1 MCGRPLS
8 LDEMTL
14 DHTKAQASFGK
25 GEVRNDI
32 ENLACFC
39 RECNA
44 AKADMTPKEFRRFVN
59 IRKAE
64 LNKLEA
70 EKRKLE
76 RSLKVLTQEYEAKV
90 RRIRAQAG
98 EIQKEIDS
106 SRFRY
111 VRYILAQEECRKTE
125 RLTYEE
131 DACRMHREQMPQ
143 PDGRGLTNS
152 QS

>member
-1 MCGRPLS
+1 MVGRTKREEVYLKAGGRCAVCGRPLA
-8 LDEMTL
+8 LDEMTI
-14 DHTKAQASFGK
+14 DHTKAQSSFGK

-32 ENLACFC
+32 GNLACFC

-44 AKADMTPKEFRRFVN
+44 AKADMTPKEFRKFVN

-111 VRYILAQEECRKTE
+111 VRYILAQEECRKT
-125 RLTYEE
+125 
-131 DACRMHREQMPQ
+131 DV
-143 PDGRGLTNS
+143 
-152 QS
+152 

>member
-1 MCGRPLS
+1 MAGRTKREKVYLNAGGRCEMCGRPLA

-44 AKADMTPKEFRRFVN
+44 AKADMTPKEFHKFVN
-59 IRKAE
+59 VRKAE
-64 LNKLEA
+64 LSKLEA

-76 RSLKVLTQEYEAKV
+76 RSLRALTQEYEAKS
-90 RRIRAQAG
+90 RKINAQVG
-98 EIQKEIDS
+98 ELQKVIDG

-111 VRYILAQEECRKTE
+111 VRYLRTQEEDNQKQ
-125 RLTYEE
+125 L
-131 DACRMHREQMPQ
+131 
-143 PDGRGLTNS
+143 
-152 QS
+152 

>member
-1 MCGRPLS
+1 M
-8 LDEMTL
+8 
-14 DHTKAQASFGK
+14 
-25 GEVRNDI
+25 
-32 ENLACFC
+32 
-39 RECNA
+39 
-44 AKADMTPKEFRRFVN
+44 N

-90 RRIRAQAG
+90 RRIMAQAG

-111 VRYILAQEECRKTE
+111 VRFLEQQKKG
-125 RLTYEE
+125 
-131 DACRMHREQMPQ
+131 REKEK
-143 PDGRGLTNS
+143 D
-152 QS
+152 

>member
-1 MCGRPLS
+1 MTKREEVYLNAGGRCEMCGRPLAF
-8 LDEMTL
+8 DEMTL

-44 AKADMTPKEFRRFVN
+44 AKADMTPKEFRKFVN

-64 LNKLEA
+64 LDKLEA
-70 EKRKLE
+70 DKRKLE
-76 RSLKVLTQEYEAKV
+76 RSLKALTQEYEAKV
-90 RRIRAQAG
+90 RWINAKTG
-98 EIQKEIDS
+98 ELQKEIDS

-111 VRYILAQEECRKTE
+111 VRYLN
-125 RLTYEE
+125 
-131 DACRMHREQMPQ
+131 EQARNKEK
-143 PDGRGLTNS
+143 DESR
-152 QS
+152 

>member
-1 MCGRPLS
+1 MAGRTKREEVYLKAGGRCAVCGRPLA
-8 LDEMTL
+8 LNEMTI
-14 DHTKAQASFGK
+14 DHTKAQSSFGK

-32 ENLACFC
+32 GNLACFC

-59 IRKAE
+59 TRKAE
-64 LNKLEA
+64 LDRLEA

-90 RRIRAQAG
+90 RRIMAQAG

-111 VRYILAQEECRKTE
+111 VRFLEAQKKGHEKIK
-125 RLTYEE
+125 
-131 DACRMHREQMPQ
+131 
-143 PDGRGLTNS
+143 
-152 QS
+152 

>member
-1 MCGRPLS
+1 MLGSMTKREEVYLNAGGRCEMCGRPLA

-44 AKADMTPKEFRRFVN
+44 AKADMTPKEFHKFVN
-59 IRKAE
+59 VRKAE
-64 LNKLEA
+64 LSKLEA

-76 RSLKVLTQEYEAKV
+76 RSLRALTQEYEAKS
-90 RRIRAQAG
+90 RKINAQVG
-98 EIQKEIDS
+98 ELQKVIDG

-111 VRYILAQEECRKTE
+111 VRYLRTQEEDNQKQ
-125 RLTYEE
+125 L
-131 DACRMHREQMPQ
+131 
-143 PDGRGLTNS
+143 
-152 QS
+152 

>member
-1 MCGRPLS
+1 MTKREEVYLNAGGRCEMCGRPLA

-44 AKADMTPKEFRRFVN
+44 AKADMTPKEFRKFVN
-59 IRKAE
+59 VRKAE
-64 LNKLEA
+64 LSKLEA

-76 RSLKVLTQEYEAKV
+76 RSLRALTQEYEAKA
-90 RRIRAQAG
+90 RRINAKAT
-98 EIQKEIDS
+98 ELQKEIDS

-111 VRYILAQEECRKTE
+111 VRYLRTQEDDNQKQ
-125 RLTYEE
+125 LK
-131 DACRMHREQMPQ
+131 
-143 PDGRGLTNS
+143 
-152 QS
+152 

>member
-1 MCGRPLS
+1 MCGRPLA

-44 AKADMTPKEFRRFVN
+44 AKADMTPKEFHKFVN
-59 IRKAE
+59 VRKAE
-64 LNKLEA
+64 LSKLEA

-76 RSLKVLTQEYEAKV
+76 RSLRALTQEYEAKS
-90 RRIRAQAG
+90 RKINAQVG
-98 EIQKEIDS
+98 ELQKVIDG

-111 VRYILAQEECRKTE
+111 VRYLRTQEEDNQKQ
-125 RLTYEE
+125 L
-131 DACRMHREQMPQ
+131 
-143 PDGRGLTNS
+143 
-152 QS
+152 

>member
-1 MCGRPLS
+1 MCGRPLA

-14 DHTKAQASFGK
+14 DHTRAQASFGK
-25 GEVRNDI
+25 GEVHNDI

-44 AKADMTPKEFRRFVN
+44 AKADMIRKEFSKFVN
-59 IRKAE
+59 TRKAE
-64 LNKLEA
+64 LDKLKA

-90 RRIRAQAG
+90 RRIRAQTG

-111 VRYILAQEECRKTE
+111 VRYLEQQKKDREKSTE
-125 RLTYEE
+125 
-131 DACRMHREQMPQ
+131 
-143 PDGRGLTNS
+143 
-152 QS
+152 